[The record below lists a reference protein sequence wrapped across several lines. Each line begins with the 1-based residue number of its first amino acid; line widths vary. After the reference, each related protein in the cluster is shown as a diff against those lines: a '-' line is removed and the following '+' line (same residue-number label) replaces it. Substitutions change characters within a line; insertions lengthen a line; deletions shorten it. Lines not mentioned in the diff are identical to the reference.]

1 MYNYN
6 VMARHVTGLT
16 IAFLLSVSQLTS
28 AAELDWGNWQGSW
41 DTTLSYGQGYRLS
54 DVDTDIVAISNAGTI
69 GPTGTIGFPV
79 TGGITGNAAS
89 ANFDDGNTN
98 FQSGIFSHTTR
109 FVTELDLAHKKGY
122 GIFTRLIGFKDF
134 ENDDLLDRGTPL
146 ADKSAR
152 LATSN
157 LILRDAYAWIDLDV
171 ADMPLNIRV
180 GEQVISWGESTFIQ
194 NSINVI
200 NPFDVTRLRTPGA
213 ELREGLIPVGALFA
227 SLAVTQ
233 DVTVEAYYQYDWEQF
248 ELEGAGS
255 YFSTNDFATPGGNR
269 VQLGSGAVSDRGS
282 LNPALAT
289 PANLLSGAAFDPT
302 FASVFRGADVVPDD
316 GGEFGAA
323 LRWFLPNLNG
333 TELGFYYINYNAR
346 TPVINVTTGSAA
358 GVGAG
363 GAAAAATAGN
373 AATLIGLVGFAPGD
387 IASLAGLSA
396 IDAYADSANYFL
408 EYRENIDLFG
418 LSFNTEIGQ
427 TGIAL
432 QGEYSFRQD
441 MPLQIDDAELL
452 AAGLAPLA
460 PVLGFTPASQLGSFA
475 TDTVIPGY
483 INRNVSQV
491 QMTATK
497 LFGPVLK
504 ADQAVLVGEFAITHV
519 HGMPEKETLRLEA
532 PGTFTGGNALLT
544 AQGLQPF
551 TESNENFADATS
563 WGYQIRGRMDY
574 LNAIGPINVS
584 PRFAWRHDVSGIAPV
599 GLSGFREDS
608 KAISLGVNA
617 SYINQWFLDMSYTN
631 FFGAGQYNLL
641 NDRDFFAFNLSRLF

>member
-1 MYNYN
+1 MYHCN
-6 VMARHVTGLT
+6 VMARQVPVLT
-16 IAFLLSVSQLTS
+16 TVLFLCVSQFTT
-28 AAELDWGNWQGSW
+28 AAE
-41 DTTLSYGQGYRLS
+41 
-54 DVDTDIVAISNAGTI
+54 
-69 GPTGTIGFPV
+69 
-79 TGGITGNAAS
+79 
-89 ANFDDGNTN
+89 
-98 FQSGIFSHTTR
+98 
-109 FVTELDLAHKKGY
+109 
-122 GIFTRLIGFKDF
+122 
-134 ENDDLLDRGTPL
+134 
-146 ADKSAR
+146 
-152 LATSN
+152 
-157 LILRDAYAWIDLDV
+157 
-171 ADMPLNIRV
+171 
-180 GEQVISWGESTFIQ
+180 
-194 NSINVI
+194 
-200 NPFDVTRLRTPGA
+200 DVTRLRTPGA

-269 VQLGSGAVSDRGS
+269 VQLGSGAISDRGS
-282 LNPALAT
+282 FNPATL
-289 PANLLSGAAFDPT
+289 GFDPT

-323 LRWFLPNLNG
+323 LRWFLPKLNS

-358 GVGAG
+358 GVAAG
-363 GAAAAATAGN
+363 GAAAFATAVTNN
-373 AATLIGLVGFAPGD
+373 AALGFLGFSGTQITNQLAP
-387 IASLAGLSA
+387 LAA
-396 IDAYADSANYFL
+396 IDAYADTANYFL
-408 EYRENIDLFG
+408 EYRENIDLVGF
-418 LSFNTEIGQ
+418 SFNTEIGQ

-452 AAGLAPLA
+452 AAGLTPLA
-460 PVLGFTPASQLGSFA
+460 PALGGLVPASQLGVFA

-504 ADQAVLVGEFAITHV
+504 ADQAVLVGEFAVTHV
-519 HGMPEKETLRLEA
+519 HGMPDKDTLRLEA
-532 PGTFTGGNALLT
+532 PGTFTGGNPALT

-551 TESNENFADATS
+551 TESNDNFADATS

-617 SYINQWFLDMSYTN
+617 SYINQWFLDLSYTN

>member
-1 MYNYN
+1 MGFRSLI
-6 VMARHVTGLT
+6 VVLAV
-16 IAFLLSVSQLTS
+16 IACQPATAV
-28 AAELDWGNWQGSW
+28 ELDVGDWQGSW

-54 DVDTDIVAISNAGTI
+54 DVDTDIVAISNAGTV
-69 GPTGTIGFPV
+69 GPTGAIAFPV
-79 TGGITGNAAS
+79 QGGITGNAAS

-98 FQSGIFSHTTR
+98 FQDGIYSKTTR
-109 FVTELDLAHKKGY
+109 FVSEFDLAHKNGY
-122 GIFTRLIGFKDF
+122 GIFSRLIGFKDF

-146 ADKSAR
+146 ASKSSR
-152 LATSN
+152 LASSN
-157 LILRDAYAWIDLDV
+157 VILRDAYAWIDIDV
-171 ADMPLNIRV
+171 ANMPLNIRV

-194 NSINVI
+194 NSINVT
-200 NPFDVTRLRTPGA
+200 NPIDVTRLRTPGA
-213 ELREGLIPVGALFA
+213 ELREGLIPVGAIFG
-227 SLAVTQ
+227 SLAITDNVS
-233 DVTVEAYYQYDWEQF
+233 VEAYYQYDWEQF

-282 LNPALAT
+282 FNPATLT
-289 PANLLSGAAFDPT
+289 FDPT
-302 FASVFRGADVVPDD
+302 FAAVFRGADVVPDD
-316 GGEFGAA
+316 GGEFGAS
-323 LRWFLPNLNG
+323 LRWFLPNLNS

-358 GVGAG
+358 GVGAAA
-363 GAAAAATAGN
+363 GAAGAAAGN
-373 AATLIGLVGFAPGD
+373 AATLLALGFAPGD
-387 IASLAGLSA
+387 IPSLAALSA
-396 IDAYADSANYFL
+396 IDAYADTANYFL
-408 EYRENIDLFG
+408 EYRENIDLVG
-418 LSFNTEIGQ
+418 ISFNTEVGQ

-441 MPLQIDDAELL
+441 MPLQVDDAEIL

-460 PVLGFTPASQLGSFA
+460 PVLGFTPASQLGAFA

-483 INRNVSQV
+483 IQRNVSQI

-497 LFGPVLK
+497 LFGPVMK
-504 ADQAVLVGEFAITHV
+504 ADQAVLVGEFAVTHV
-519 HGMPEKETLRLEA
+519 HGMPDKNTLRLEA

-544 AQGLQPF
+544 TQGLQPF

-563 WGYQIRGRMDY
+563 WGYQVRGRMDY

-608 KAISLGVNA
+608 KAISIGVNA